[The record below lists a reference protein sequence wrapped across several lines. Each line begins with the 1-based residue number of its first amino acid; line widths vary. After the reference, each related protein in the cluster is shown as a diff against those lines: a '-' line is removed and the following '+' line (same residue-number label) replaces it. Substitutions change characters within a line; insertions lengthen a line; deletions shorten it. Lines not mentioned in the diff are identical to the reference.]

1 MPKGFLTEEQYQRL
15 RLAHKA
21 QKEKRLADR
30 IKAILMLHSGFT
42 RSQIT
47 QALLIDETTIRRY
60 LNQYRHK
67 DIDGL
72 LEMHYCGGATRLT
85 LIQEQELKLFLT
97 VNTQRT
103 AKEIVNY
110 VGKTYS
116 VKYSVIGITKLLHRL
131 GFAYKKPKIVPGKA
145 DPIKQQQ
152 FLSVYRDIKDNL
164 APKDQIYFVDS
175 THPEH
180 NTKPA
185 YGWILKGKINDKY
198 IKTNTGRERLNLTG
212 AIRLTDKQTTV
223 FEGQTVNS
231 NSTIRLIKKLEKKQP
246 IGKIFLILDNASYHH
261 SKDVRNYTR
270 RKRRIKLIFLPPY
283 SPNLNPIERL
293 WRLMHQRLSWNHYF
307 ATYHDFRKQTL
318 KFFST
323 IQNYRPDLDT
333 LITDNFQLLPA
344 QQLQT

>member
-1 MPKGFLTEEQYQRL
+1 MPKGFLTEEQYQLL

-21 QKEKRLADR
+21 QREKRLADR

-42 RSQIT
+42 YFQIT
-47 QALLIDETTIRRY
+47 QALLIDETTTRRY
-60 LNQYRHK
+60 LTQYQHK
-67 DIDGL
+67 GIDGL
-72 LEMHYCGGATRLT
+72 LEMHYSGGSTRLT
-85 LIQEQELKLFLT
+85 TVQEQEIKLFLT
-97 VNTQRT
+97 VNTKRT
-103 AKEIVNY
+103 AKEIVDY
-110 VGKTYS
+110 VAKAYS
-116 VKYSVIGITKLLHRL
+116 VNYSVIGITKLLHRL
-131 GFAYKKPKIVPGKA
+131 GFTYKKPKIVPGKA
-145 DPIKQQQ
+145 DPVKQEQ
-152 FLSVYRDIKDNL
+152 FLSVYQGIKDNL
-164 APKDQIYFVDS
+164 AAKDQIYFVDS

-212 AIRLTDKQTTV
+212 AIRLNDKQTTV

-231 NSTIRLIKKLEKKQP
+231 KSTLKLIKKLEKKQP
-246 IGKIFLILDNASYHH
+246 VGKIFLILDNASYHH
-261 SKDVRNYTR
+261 SKEVGNYTKH
-270 RKRRIKLIFLPPY
+270 KRRIKLIFLPPY

-307 ATYHDFRKQTL
+307 ATYYDFRKQTL
-318 KFFST
+318 KFFRN
-323 IQNYRPDLDT
+323 IQNYRPELDT